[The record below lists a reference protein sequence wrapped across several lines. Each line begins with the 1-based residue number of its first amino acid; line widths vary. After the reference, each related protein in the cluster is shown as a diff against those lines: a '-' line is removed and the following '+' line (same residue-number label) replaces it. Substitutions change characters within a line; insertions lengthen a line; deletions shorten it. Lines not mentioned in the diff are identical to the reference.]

1 MMGSRISFPPNHFP
15 RVSYMLA
22 YQSFLHLPRGCSA
35 GRLMLPLLYPSWVM
49 PGPSPVLLFFLRAR
63 MSLSQTPRRLA
74 SPTVSRGRRGNAQ
87 SALCALLLR
96 DVFGG

>member
-1 MMGSRISFPPNHFP
+1 MF
-15 RVSYMLA
+15 A

-35 GRLMLPLLYPSWVM
+35 GRLMLSLLYQNWVM
-49 PGPSPVLLFFLRAR
+49 PGPSTVLLFFLRAR
-63 MSLSQTPRRLA
+63 KSLSQTPRRLA

-96 DVFGG
+96 DEFGG